1 MADTGRSAAIAVTLT
16 GASASGSEADTLEV
30 DGDGDLAVDG
40 VDPLEVSQG
49 VTFVGKS
56 AAVDV

>member
-1 MADTGRSAAIAVTLT
+1 MADAGASAAIAVTVA
-16 GASASGSEADTLEV
+16 GASASASEADTLEV
-30 DGDGDLAVDG
+30 DLSGDLAVDAA
-40 VDPLEVSQG
+40 DPLEVSPG